1 MSSPTVGDHVVSRLG
16 LWGAHRFYGYPGDGI
31 GGVVSAI
38 GRAVEAGDA
47 EFVQVRHEETAG
59 FAATADVKYGGSPL
73 GVAVVTSGP
82 GAVHVLNGLYD
93 AKLDHVPVV
102 ALVGQTASNA
112 LGTSY
117 YQELDLVRLYSDVA
131 GEFVFQVTRPDQV
144 QHVVD
149 RAARTALERRTVT
162 AVVLPSDVQDADA
175 VVEVPQGHG
184 YTHTSAV
191 PGSLPGTPR
200 TEALAQAAE
209 VLRSGR
215 KVAILAG
222 AGALSATEELT
233 AVADR
238 LGAGVA
244 KALLGKTV
252 LDDRLDWVTGAIG
265 LLGTRPSYDLMRQ
278 CDVLLMV
285 GTTMPYSEYY
295 PAPGQA
301 RAVQIDVD
309 GTRCGLRY
317 PTEVNLVGDA
327 RETLAALLPLLE
339 GADPDPSWREDIAR
353 WNHAWDAWG
362 AERAQAEANPLNP
375 ELVVRG
381 LSDRLADDHQV
392 AVDCGTVTSWF
403 ARDLDLRPGMTAS
416 LSGTLL
422 SMGGGLP
429 YAIAAKQAH
438 PDRPVLA
445 LLGDG
450 AMQMNGLSEL
460 VTVAQRWRTWA
471 DPRFVVVVMNNRQL
485 SFVAWEA
492 RAMQGEVPFDAA
504 MDVPDVP
511 YAGWAE
517 LLGLAGRRVEGPEG
531 LDEVLTA
538 AMGADRPFV
547 LDAVVDPNVPMI
559 PPHVS
564 LDQVVS
570 TAKATVKAGL
580 HGDPAAR
587 EIVVEGVR
595 ETVGAAARA
604 VRDRVRRS
612 E

>member
-1 MSSPTVGDHVVSRLG
+1 M
-16 LWGAHRFYGYPGDGI
+16 
-31 GGVVSAI
+31 
-38 GRAVEAGDA
+38 
-47 EFVQVRHEETAG
+47 
-59 FAATADVKYGGSPL
+59 
-73 GVAVVTSGP
+73 
-82 GAVHVLNGLYD
+82 
-93 AKLDHVPVV
+93 
-102 ALVGQTASNA
+102 
-112 LGTSY
+112 
-117 YQELDLVRLYSDVA
+117 
-131 GEFVFQVTRPDQV
+131 
-144 QHVVD
+144 
-149 RAARTALERRTVT
+149 
-162 AVVLPSDVQDADA
+162 
-175 VVEVPQGHG
+175 
-184 YTHTSAV
+184 
-191 PGSLPGTPR
+191 
-200 TEALAQAAE
+200 
-209 VLRSGR
+209 
-215 KVAILAG
+215 
-222 AGALSATEELT
+222 
-233 AVADR
+233 
-238 LGAGVA
+238 
-244 KALLGKTV
+244 
-252 LDDRLDWVTGAIG
+252 
-265 LLGTRPSYDLMRQ
+265 
-278 CDVLLMV
+278 
-285 GTTMPYSEYY
+285 
-295 PAPGQA
+295 
-301 RAVQIDVD
+301 
-309 GTRCGLRY
+309 
-317 PTEVNLVGDA
+317 
-327 RETLAALLPLLE
+327 
-339 GADPDPSWREDIAR
+339 
-353 WNHAWDAWG
+353 
-362 AERAQAEANPLNP
+362 
-375 ELVVRG
+375 RG

-570 TAKATVKAGL
+570 TAKATAKAGL
-580 HGDPAAR
+580 QGDPAAR